1 MFAYLKKTISTFLD
15 TCNQKESK
23 ELGLANKLMNN
34 GLAYKKGS
42 HILLNRFGLF
52 AKEIGFNN
60 YFELEQL
67 EQKWRDE
74 NRLKRC
80 QIIRIYLWILGVFN
94 LLFYLI
100 LCYYQIRG

>member
-1 MFAYLKKTISTFLD
+1 MFAYLKKTISTFLGS
-15 TCNQKESK
+15 CNQK

-42 HILLNRFGLF
+42 HLLLNQYGLF
-52 AKEIGFNN
+52 AKEIGFDN

-80 QIIRIYLWILGVFN
+80 QTIQIFLWILGAFN
-94 LLFYLI
+94 LLFYVI
-100 LCYYQIRG
+100 LFYHQIKC